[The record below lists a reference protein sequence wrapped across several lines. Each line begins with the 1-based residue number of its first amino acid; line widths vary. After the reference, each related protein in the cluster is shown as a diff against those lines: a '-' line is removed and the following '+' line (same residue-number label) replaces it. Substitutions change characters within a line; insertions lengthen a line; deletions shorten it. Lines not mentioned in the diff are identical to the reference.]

1 MDLYVEKEFIEEF
14 ELEYYCSDSKTEVQ
28 KIIYSLFVE
37 FTGIH
42 LFLTDSQNFINSSE
56 LLTKFTDNNLQ
67 IDFNFSFETSFDDGF
82 IPKTQTLVFTRTQ
95 KKWFAGLKQNGVLC
109 FSFDD
114 YELEIKRFI
123 EKTHFKID
131 LSDRA
136 NIPFNRNSFIFLNE
150 QTSFVIINDPYIL
163 CDNDGQKIKNNL
175 IPLLKENLN
184 KNNSYSIFLLTKVD
198 NEIDKKIGQLNSALN
213 GYKVKVFVFN
223 ILQEFEN
230 LDLHDRV
237 LYTNYTMTDSGKGFN
252 LNTSK
257 PSNSQIVSAS
267 IFEKHT
273 YKRFN
278 SHIKEL
284 EKYIGKLEKSEN
296 LNNPYRTNTKKAF
309 EAFRQII

>member
-1 MDLYVEKEFIEEF
+1 MDLFIEKEFAENFQI
-14 ELEYYCSDSKTEVQ
+14 EYYPGKETEIQ
-28 KIIYSLFVE
+28 KIVYSIFSE
-37 FTGIH
+37 YTGINW
-42 LFLTDSQNFINSSE
+42 FLNASEDFVKENE
-56 LLTKFTDNNLQ
+56 LLFKLSDYNLNYKLDVDFDKLFDN
-67 IDFNFSFETSFDDGF
+67 EF
-82 IPKTQTLVFTRTQ
+82 IPKKQTIVLTEKPRA
-95 KKWFAGLKQNGVLC
+95 WFSILKEKGVLC

-114 YELEIKRFI
+114 YELEIRQFI

-131 LSDRA
+131 LSDKA
-136 NIPFNRNSFIFLNE
+136 NIPFKWSSFYFLKE
-150 QTSFVIINDPYIL
+150 QTSFVIINDPFIL
-163 CDNDGQKIKNNL
+163 RDNDGQKIRNNL
-175 IPLLKENLN
+175 ILLLKENLN

-257 PSNSQIVSAS
+257 PSNSQIVSVS